1 VNEVGAPRRCGR
13 CNEEN
18 DPRAGYCS
26 RCGEALS
33 GAAAT
38 WAGGPFVPLASSQTG
53 QGYTRLQPPTG
64 PYDRQDGVAAP
75 LVPWQ
80 PAPLAGQP
88 GGGYAPC
95 APVPYPAAPYS
106 YPAAPYG
113 GLSRGYAEPASAG
126 YAMQGMHGA
135 LISVQVNPVI
145 NVQMPQTPM
154 APPPQAVVVLQGT
167 VGPPL
172 LVRALWFLFIG
183 LWLGT
188 LATAVGWVLCILVL
202 PLPAGVMILNRLPAI
217 MTLRPA
223 SRSPMVSYANG
234 VTLIQTGMAS
244 PQLPLVTRAA
254 YFLLI
259 GWWASALVLAVAWC
273 LVALSVLT
281 LGLSLAPAFLL
292 FERVPQVLT
301 LRND

>member
-1 VNEVGAPRRCGR
+1 MNEVGASRWCGR

-38 WAGGPFVPLASSQTG
+38 WTGGPPAPRASAQTG
-53 QGYTRLQPPTG
+53 QGYTGMQPPTG
-64 PYDRQDGVAAP
+64 PYGRQAGMAAP

-80 PAPLAGQP
+80 PAPLSAQP
-88 GGGYAPC
+88 GGDYALG
-95 APVPYPAAPYS
+95 APVPYPAAAYS

-113 GLSRGYAEPASAG
+113 DLSRGYAEPASAG
-126 YAMQGMHGA
+126 YAMQGVHGA
-135 LISVQVNPVI
+135 PISVQVNPII
-145 NVQMPQTPM
+145 NVQMPQMPQV
-154 APPPQAVVVLQGT
+154 PPPQAVVVLQGAA
-167 VGPPL
+167 GPPL

-183 LWLGT
+183 LWLGA
-188 LATAVGWVLCILVL
+188 LATVAGWVLCILVL

-223 SRSPMVSYANG
+223 SRSPIVSYANG
-234 VTLIQTGMAS
+234 VTLIQTGIAP
-244 PQLPLVTRAA
+244 PQLPLVVRAA

-259 GWWASALVLAVAWC
+259 GWWASALVLCVAWC